1 MVLQEDEWHDI
12 DKSIYT
18 RYKVLNFGS
27 APVCATDQTNR
38 GEEYLVLLGVAEKI
52 IIIKD

>member
-1 MVLQEDEWHDI
+1 MVLQEDEWHAI

-38 GEEYLVLLGVAEKI
+38 GEYLVLLGVAEKI